1 MSKFRSSKT
10 ITTAAM
16 LISIA
21 VILGFFKIPVTQ
33 VIEIRFG
40 SLPLAVAGS
49 LLGPVIGGVVG
60 ALSDILGYIVK
71 PTGPFFPGFTF
82 NSIVSGVIYG
92 LMLKPDAEGNVSI
105 KRIVLSKVI
114 CTVIVNML
122 LNTLWLSMLYGNAF
136 KALFF
141 TRLPKE
147 LIMFPINTILLIA
160 VMKPIRKFKLLI
172 DGQGAA
178 N

>member
-160 VMKPIRKFKLLI
+160 AMKPIKKFKYYSKCI
-172 DGQGAA
+172 
-178 N
+178 